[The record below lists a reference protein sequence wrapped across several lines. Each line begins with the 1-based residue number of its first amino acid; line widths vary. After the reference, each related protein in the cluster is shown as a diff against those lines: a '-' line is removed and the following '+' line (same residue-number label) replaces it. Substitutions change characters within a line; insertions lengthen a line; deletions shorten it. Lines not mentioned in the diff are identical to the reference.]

1 MKSHNV
7 LFEMMLCALFGA
19 ILCICSP
26 ISVPVGPVPLT
37 LGVFAVMLCAVTL
50 PLRPAMISIVIYLVL
65 GLFLPVFSGGRT
77 GLTAMT
83 GVTGGYIWSYLLMV
97 PVIRVFAA
105 IPMKRRILR
114 YAMTLLGCV
123 LAMGICYLLG
133 TVQFVLISGSTAE
146 HALTVCVIP
155 FLLPDLIKAL
165 AAAVLGLVL
174 RGLLDRMGLGI
185 FPEKTARTS

>member
-7 LFEMMLCALFGA
+7 LFEMMLCALFAA

-133 TVQFVLISGSTAE
+133 TVQFVLISGSTARTFSLLQSG
-146 HALTVCVIP
+146 LTDP
-155 FLLPDLIKAL
+155 YAFMLS
-165 AAAVLGLVL
+165 VLGSE
-174 RGLLDRMGLGI
+174 RYAAI
-185 FPEKTARTS
+185 AA